1 MTMKMSEFKYNL
13 PRELI
18 AQYPPQKRGSSNLLV
33 LDRKSGE
40 ISHKKYF
47 NIPDFVQE
55 GDVIVL
61 NETKVLNCR
70 TFFLTPSSKKVEVL
84 FLEERDNNIWF
95 CLVGRAKDIHVSDVL
110 INNEI
115 RIEILKREDMVFL

>member
-61 NETKVLNCR
+61 NETKVLNCKHS
-70 TFFLTPSSKKVEVL
+70 F
-84 FLEERDNNIWF
+84 
-95 CLVGRAKDIHVSDVL
+95 
-110 INNEI
+110 
-115 RIEILKREDMVFL
+115 